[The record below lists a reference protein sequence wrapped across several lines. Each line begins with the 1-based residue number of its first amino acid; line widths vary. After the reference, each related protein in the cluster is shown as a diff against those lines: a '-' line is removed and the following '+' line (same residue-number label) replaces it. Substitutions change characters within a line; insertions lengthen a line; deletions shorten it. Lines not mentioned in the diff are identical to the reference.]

1 VLILKFGYKGNKVPK
16 KNDEFTV
23 ILKKA
28 HIQWGTHRHTSTR
41 GLIYGEGYIQIP
53 SKIATSFNIYMSNKV
68 GANTEYTC
76 NSSDGFLK
84 NVILKASGS
93 QGQNLEYAKQFQGSG
108 NLKALGDWYHA
119 INAEVGDKIK
129 VLFNSATDIT
139 LSKV

>member
-1 VLILKFGYKGNKVPK
+1 MPK
-16 KNDEFTV
+16 KGDEFTV

-28 HIQWGTHRHTSTR
+28 HIEWGTHRHTSTR

-53 SKIATSFNIYMSNKV
+53 SKVASDFDIYMSNKV

-76 NSSDGFLK
+76 TSSDGVLQD
-84 NVILKASGS
+84 VTLKASGS

-108 NLKALGDWYHA
+108 NLKVLGDWYHA
-119 INAEVGDKIK
+119 INAQIGDKVN
-129 VLFNSATDIT
+129 VLFTSPTDII

>member
-1 VLILKFGYKGNKVPK
+1 MPK
-16 KNDEFTV
+16 KDNEFTV

-28 HIQWGTHRHTSTR
+28 HIEWGTHRHTSTR
-41 GLIYGEGYIQIP
+41 GLIYGEGYIQIS
-53 SKIATSFNIYMSNKV
+53 SKVATDLDIYMSNKV

-76 NSSDGFLK
+76 NSSDGTLN

-119 INAEVGDKIK
+119 INAQVGDKIK
-129 VLFNSATDIT
+129 VLFTSPTDIL
-139 LSKV
+139 LSKI